1 MFAIDVF
8 IMAGGRGKRIN
19 KYTKKTQKCMLEV
32 NSKPFLQYQ
41 IEKIYNNK
49 YVNKIYILASYK
61 SKKIEKYFKNFIK
74 IEVKNEKKRS
84 GTYGALLKY
93 SSLSNQKFLLIM
105 NGDTFVNYNF
115 NNFFKKINN
124 IDILL
129 LTKKI
134 TNGTRYGSLIKKKN
148 RLIKFN
154 EKKQKKNCYIN
165 LGIALIKKK
174 IIKKY
179 SNLKIQSIE
188 NELFSKANFFKINV
202 KKTNSFFIDIGTYQ
216 SLKFAR
222 KYF

>member
-1 MFAIDVF
+1 MVDVF

-19 KYTKKTQKCMLEV
+19 KFTKKTQKCMLQI

-49 YVNKIYILASYK
+49 FINKIYILGSYK
-61 SKKIEKYFKNFIK
+61 PDKISEYYKDFKKIVVI
-74 IEVKNEKKRS
+74 NEKKRS

-93 SSLSNQKFLLIM
+93 SSLSRQKFLLVM

-115 NNFFKKINN
+115 KNFFKKKAN

-129 LTKKI
+129 LAKKI
-134 TNGTRYGSLIKKKN
+134 NDGRRYGSLIIKKN
-148 RLIKFN
+148 KLIKFD
-154 EKKQKKNCYIN
+154 EKKRKKNCFIN
-165 LGIALIKKK
+165 LGIALIKKE

-179 SNLKIQSIE
+179 SNLRIQNIE
-188 NELFSKANFFKINV
+188 SELFSKTDFFKIYV
-202 KKTNSFFIDIGTYQ
+202 KKTKAFFIDIGTYQ
-216 SLKFAR
+216 SLKLAS